1 MRRFCAFLLAFPL
14 VLQAGSTEPPVRE
27 RLDLRLLTLNRLVLQ
42 AAPEHKAGL
51 LPANKSQL
59 PLSVQLYL
67 KPSGALNH
75 LSQPIQKA
83 AAKIRRQIAPGAKQK
98 DRLRESPR
106 VAEAVRAYLDEALPL
121 SAIAWSSDASTD
133 LRMAWPKASEIL
145 AAGKADAEGRARVA
159 VSLLRALGVPART
172 AWARG
177 QLTAQYWVALQPEPK
192 TPTAPKP
199 KGKAKKAKGVSAPKP
214 PLGWWEPLDPALD
227 PVEIDA
233 WSLDAGVLGRILWE
247 PEQQLSLTGSAWER
261 VVFAEGDSAAARAA
275 YDASLSLGRLTQ
287 TAGALQSLSAAARA
301 AAPGATLWVLTW
313 QRYQLETEGAMA
325 SMDPFDVLS
334 PYRPHLAS
342 WGRELPSRVHEL
354 ECEAQ
359 GYWSDRPKHLRGD
372 AAKPRDEWK
381 SPPPALGVLHYAST
395 GVRRMSSVLQAK
407 RDGDQLSGKLLRADN
422 LSPRASW
429 DLGVYAPGTTL
440 TTHTVSSDS
449 EGRFGLS
456 LTAEEQSLPWVELA
470 TPFEHELQ
478 WKGDHQRLERP

>member
-1 MRRFCAFLLAFPL
+1 LN
-14 VLQAGSTEPPVRE
+14 AGSTEPPVRE

-42 AAPEHKAGL
+42 AAPAHKAGL
-51 LPANKSQL
+51 LPAKKDKL

-67 KPSGALNH
+67 KPSGSLNH
-75 LSQPIQKA
+75 LSGPIQKA
-83 AAKIRRQIAPGAKQK
+83 AAKIRHQIAPGAKQK
-98 DRLRESPR
+98 DLLRESPR

-121 SAIAWSSDASTD
+121 SPTAWSSDASTD

-159 VSLLRALGVPART
+159 VCLLRALGVPART

-177 QLTAQYWVALQPEPK
+177 QLTAQYWVALQAEPK
-192 TPTAPKP
+192 AAEAKP
-199 KGKAKKAKGVSAPKP
+199 KGKPAKKKGKSAPALKP
-214 PLGWWEPLDPALD
+214 PLGWWEPLDPAID

-233 WSLDAGVLGRILWE
+233 WSLDAGVLGRVLWE
-247 PEQQLSLTGSAWER
+247 PEQQLSQTDSGWER
-261 VVFAEGDSAAARAA
+261 VVFAEGDSVAARAA
-275 YDASLSLGRLTQ
+275 YEASLGLGRLTR
-287 TAGALQSLSAAARA
+287 TAGALQSLSAAAQA

-313 QRYQLETEGAMA
+313 QRFQLETEGAMA

-354 ECEAQ
+354 ECEAE
-359 GYWSDRPKHLRGD
+359 GFWSDRPKHLRGD

-395 GVRRMSSVLQAK
+395 GVRRMSSVLQA
-407 RDGDQLSGKLLRADN
+407 RREGANISGKLLRADN
-422 LSPRASW
+422 LSPRAGW
-429 DLGVYAPGTTL
+429 ELGVYAPGESVTA
-440 TTHTVSSDS
+440 HSVSADA

-456 LTAEEQSLPWVELA
+456 LTAQEQSLPWVELA